1 MTPNAEVTSP
11 SSLTVKTG
19 DVDRFGHRIP
29 WATREDPQSLSSAP
43 TADQPARMSWS
54 DISKVAAAE
63 GMLPGYSILPPADS
77 LSDPAHPEYG
87 AFLLSNAWPGRVQDE
102 KVVYVDQFSGRTLAT
117 SSSAEW
123 GKIQQVT
130 EWGVQNH
137 MGTQY
142 GLFTR
147 VLMTLGCVLTV
158 VSFVTSI
165 ILWWKRR
172 PKGTTGLP
180 RRQARSS
187 ATLGVGIIALVLA
200 VMYPLW
206 GASLIVVLLIDGAI
220 QLVRQRLKK
229 SRPVIQST
237 TDDEIPLEE
246 KV

>member
-1 MTPNAEVTSP
+1 
-11 SSLTVKTG
+11 
-19 DVDRFGHRIP
+19 
-29 WATREDPQSLSSAP
+29 
-43 TADQPARMSWS
+43 MSWS

-102 KVVYVDQFSGRTLAT
+102 KVVYVDQFTGRTLAT

-147 VLMTLGCVLTV
+147 IVMTLGCVLTI

-172 PKGTTGLP
+172 PKGTTGAP
-180 RRQARSS
+180 KRQARSS
-187 ATLGVGIIALVLA
+187 STAGVGIIALVLA

-206 GASLIVVLLIDGAI
+206 GASLIAVLLIDGAI
-220 QLVRQRLKK
+220 QLVRRRSKRAQPEVQLSSQEK
-229 SRPVIQST
+229 ILQ
-237 TDDEIPLEE
+237 EE
-246 KV
+246 KI